1 MLQSIQRALTIKIFV
16 LSYKKDRFPP
26 LHRIKYEKQVCS
38 GAKVNPD
45 KKVRIKSPD
54 RKINK
59 LPVRA

>member
-16 LSYKKDRFPP
+16 LSYEKDRFPP

-45 KKVRIKSPD
+45 KKVRIKKSG
-54 RKINK
+54 
-59 LPVRA
+59 